1 MIPENDQAVTQQE
14 GDRVVPLA
22 TKYLDLDG
30 DGVPDAVQITETV
43 THDVSGDGTPD
54 VVEIIDELET
64 GIGIDGVPTHVE
76 VHEAAAV
83 DVDHEEPHA

>member
-1 MIPENDQAVTQQE
+1 MTPEPDQAAPEQE
-14 GDRVVPLA
+14 GDRVVPLV

-30 DGVPDAVQITETV
+30 DGVPDAVQITESV
-43 THDVSGDGTPD
+43 SIDVNGDGTPD
-54 VVEIIDELET
+54 VLEIVEELDT

-83 DVDHEEPHA
+83 EIDHEVPQA